1 MADPSSPPRSSLE
14 TPRREPRRS
23 PWLVLLVVIVAFV
36 LTRGAMAYVVENPDL
51 YSVGQHEVVDAGF
64 DRGNYRILSERF
76 REVGDRPYQDYPLEY
91 PPGAFA
97 GALVPDLFG
106 QPFDYEFRFLL
117 FAIAVDA
124 VGLVAVWRL
133 ARRTGVWW
141 GVGAWIVLVPLV
153 GPVTYSRLD
162 IVVAA
167 ALAWALER
175 AVAGAWGRSGV
186 AFGVGAV
193 SKLVPALLLPAAVL
207 VAPRRWRLVVGVAAV
222 VALAVLPFTGHLGDL
237 YHDVITYHRA
247 RPVHAESLWASL
259 AFLLDRLGLAA
270 PDIEFS
276 YGAFNVTGEWAAA
289 FRGLAD
295 LAALGVLVDSVL
307 QARLRVRRGD
317 GAHLAVLSVATLTL
331 LTAVGRVLSPQYVV
345 WLVALQAIGLCVAPR
360 ALAWS
365 AAWMA
370 LAVGLTHLEYPV
382 FFGDVMNRHA
392 EAEYLLLARNVAILV
407 SGLLAARVS
416 WRYRSVA
423 PVGEGGQEVEAR
435 LGNGGEGP
443 DGHEGDEGQERGEED
458 AARNQA

>member
-1 MADPSSPPRSSLE
+1 V
-14 TPRREPRRS
+14 
-23 PWLVLLVVIVAFV
+23 VLLVVVLAFGV
-36 LTRGAMAYVVENPDL
+36 TRGAMAYVVEHPDI
-51 YSVGQHEVVDAGF
+51 YSVGHHEASDAGF
-64 DRGNYRILSERF
+64 DRSNYRLLSERF
-76 REVGDRPYQDYPLEY
+76 RHSGDLPYRDYPLEY
-91 PPGAFA
+91 PPGAFGA
-97 GALVPDLFG
+97 ALVPDLVG
-106 QPFDYEFRFLL
+106 QPFDYGFRFVL

-207 VAPRRWRLVVGVAAV
+207 VAARRWRLVAGVAAV

-237 YHDVITYHRA
+237 YHDVITYHRE

-270 PDIEFS
+270 PGITFS
-276 YGAFNVTGEWAAA
+276 YGAFNVTGAWASA

-295 LAALGVLVDSVL
+295 IAALGVLVDSVL
-307 QARLRVRRGD
+307 QAKLRVRRGD
-317 GAHLAVLSVATLTL
+317 GAHFALLSLATLTL
-331 LTAVGRVLSPQYVV
+331 LTAVGRVLSPQYLV

-365 AAWMA
+365 AAWLA

-382 FFGDVMNRHA
+382 YFGDLMNRHA
-392 EAEYLLLARNVAILV
+392 EAEYLLLARNLAILV

-416 WRYRSVA
+416 WRYRSIA
-423 PVGEGGQEVEAR
+423 PVGERGQEVEAR
-435 LGNGGEGP
+435 LGDGGEGP
-443 DGHEGDEGQERGEED
+443 DGHEGDEGEERGEED
-458 AARNQA
+458 PARNQA

>member
-51 YSVGQHEVVDAGF
+51 YSVGQHEVIDAGF

-97 GALVPDLFG
+97 AALVPDLFG

-193 SKLVPALLLPAAVL
+193 SKLVPALLLPAAVPRGAPS
-207 VAPRRWRLVVGVAAV
+207 VASRRRGRRRRRPRRPPL
-222 VALAVLPFTGHLGDL
+222 
-237 YHDVITYHRA
+237 HR
-247 RPVHAESLWASL
+247 P
-259 AFLLDRLGLAA
+259 
-270 PDIEFS
+270 
-276 YGAFNVTGEWAAA
+276 
-289 FRGLAD
+289 
-295 LAALGVLVDSVL
+295 
-307 QARLRVRRGD
+307 
-317 GAHLAVLSVATLTL
+317 
-331 LTAVGRVLSPQYVV
+331 
-345 WLVALQAIGLCVAPR
+345 PR
-360 ALAWS
+360 
-365 AAWMA
+365 
-370 LAVGLTHLEYPV
+370 
-382 FFGDVMNRHA
+382 
-392 EAEYLLLARNVAILV
+392 
-407 SGLLAARVS
+407 
-416 WRYRSVA
+416 
-423 PVGEGGQEVEAR
+423 
-435 LGNGGEGP
+435 
-443 DGHEGDEGQERGEED
+443 
-458 AARNQA
+458 

>member
-1 MADPSSPPRSSLE
+1 
-14 TPRREPRRS
+14 
-23 PWLVLLVVIVAFV
+23 
-36 LTRGAMAYVVENPDL
+36 MAYVVEHPDI
-51 YSVGQHEVVDAGF
+51 YSVGHHEASDAGF
-64 DRGNYRILSERF
+64 DRGNYRLLSERY
-76 REVGDRPYQDYPLEY
+76 RDNGDLPYRDYALEY
-91 PPGAFA
+91 PPGAFGA
-97 GALVPDLFG
+97 ALVPDLFG
-106 QPFDYEFRFLL
+106 QPFDYGFRFVL

-141 GVGAWIVLVPLV
+141 GVGAWLVLVPLV

-175 AVAGAWGRSGV
+175 AEAGAWGRSGV

-207 VAPRRWRLVVGVAAV
+207 VAARRWRLVAGVAAV

-237 YHDVITYHRA
+237 YHDVITYHRE

-270 PDIEFS
+270 PGIAFS
-276 YGAFNVTGEWAAA
+276 YGAFNVTGTWASA

-295 LAALGVLVDSVL
+295 IAALGVLVDSVL
-307 QARLRVRRGD
+307 QAKPSCAPGRRRPPRPPVGGHPD
-317 GAHLAVLSVATLTL
+317 PAHRGRSGAVPEYL
-331 LTAVGRVLSPQYVV
+331 V

-382 FFGDVMNRHA
+382 YFGDLMNRHA
-392 EAEYLLLARNVAILV
+392 EAEYLLLARNLAILV

-423 PVGEGGQEVEAR
+423 PVGEGGEEVEAR
-435 LGNGGEGP
+435 LGDGGEGP

-458 AARNQA
+458 PARNQA